1 MRNGA
6 EVARPF
12 LSTRPRGKL
21 TRVSG
26 DKPARTPSEDVL
38 FVVGESEH
46 GHAVLRKRDD
56 KVELGEVRPTQEGK
70 SIHGE
75 VVRLKPRDEGGRVFD
90 VEVLAAPPTVP
101 SARASGPA
109 QVATN
114 TYRANWDAIFG
125 ERAAKH
131 ELN

>member
-1 MRNGA
+1 MSGD
-6 EVARPF
+6 
-12 LSTRPRGKL
+12 STRGQR
-21 TRVSG
+21 
-26 DKPARTPSEDVL
+26 EDVL

-56 KVELGEVRPTQEGK
+56 KVELGEVRPTQDGK
-70 SIHGE
+70 PIHGE
-75 VVRLKPRDEGGRVFD
+75 VVRLKPRDESGRVFD
-90 VEVLAAPPTVP
+90 VEVLAAPPTLP
-101 SARASGPA
+101 PRASGPA